1 MCDERDAPDGARR
14 EAGWRAFRL
23 HGPIPFETTG
33 VIASLSAAL
42 AGAGV
47 GLFVVSTFDT
57 DIVLVKTP
65 DAPRAEEALRQAGW
79 ELEERR

>member
-1 MCDERDAPDGARR
+1 VCDEGDAPDGARR
-14 EAGWRAFRL
+14 EGGWKAFRL

-42 AGAGV
+42 SGAGV

-57 DIVLVKTP
+57 DIVLVKSA
-65 DAPRAEEALRQAGW
+65 DAPRTEEAMGRAGW
-79 ELEERR
+79 ELER